1 MVEVKSKDLS
11 SKREVM
17 SANQYFNAKELRFF
31 YILDWHL
38 NSNFTSSNIH
48 RADADEFVD
57 INLLMGQF
65 CLSMFKKFICIFL
78 IERF

>member
-1 MVEVKSKDLS
+1 MVDVKSKDLS
-11 SKREVM
+11 SNCEVM
-17 SANQYFNAKELRFF
+17 RANQYFNAKELRFF
-31 YILDWHL
+31 YVLDWHL
-38 NSNFTSSNIH
+38 NSKFIPLNINQ
-48 RADADEFVD
+48 ADADEFVD